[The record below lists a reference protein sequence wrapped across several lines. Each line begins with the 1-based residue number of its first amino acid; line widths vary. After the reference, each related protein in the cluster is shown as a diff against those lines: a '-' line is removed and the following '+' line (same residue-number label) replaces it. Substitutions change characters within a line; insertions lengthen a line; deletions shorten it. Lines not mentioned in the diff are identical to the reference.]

1 MTQELAN
8 TLPSAVTKAYDILLW
23 MINHVGKFPRSHRF
37 VLGER
42 IETRL
47 LTILELLVRAA
58 YSRRKKEFLDQ
69 ANVELQVLRLLVRL
83 GKDLGFTSEKQY
95 EHITREL
102 MNLGQQIGGWVRMQD
117 R

>member
-1 MTQELAN
+1 MTQELASA
-8 TLPSAVTKAYDILLW
+8 LPSAVTKAYDVLLW

-42 IETRL
+42 IESRM

-58 YSRRKKEFLDQ
+58 YSRRKKEFLNQ

-83 GKDLGFTSEKQY
+83 GKDLGFTSGKQY

-102 MNLGQQIGGWVRMQD
+102 VCLGQQIGGWVKIQD